1 MVMQILNSK
10 TVSNTQAK
18 EVYVRPPF
26 SESHVT
32 IIEGDPRQG
41 KTETGVARIRD
52 SFDKDCVRIYC
63 KNNFHIQ
70 CEVKSFNRHTR
81 IARIKYNGVI
91 KQFRIPSDY
100 KMHSPMRIFSNT
112 PFYGIPYTFVPSFNH
127 LMLWLKAGVIVNGWL
142 LVDEAQVGMNS
153 RASMTE
159 LGRELA
165 KLYHQFGKMQLDV
178 IIVVPMARMVDY
190 LLRTVPN
197 EHIHCNYN
205 ESTKKITLSIRKKG
219 VQGEKIVSY
228 YAPEYWGNYDT
239 GRRIVQ

>member
-1 MVMQILNSK
+1 MVMEILNSK
-10 TVSNTQAK
+10 VIRNPSTK
-18 EVYVRPPF
+18 EVYERPPF

-52 SFDKDCVRIYC
+52 AYDKDCVRIYC
-63 KNNFHIQ
+63 KNILNIK
-70 CEVKSFNRHTR
+70 CEIKSYNRHTR
-81 IARIKYNGVI
+81 VARVKYKGNI
-91 KQFRIPSDY
+91 KQFRIPPDY
-100 KMHSPMRIFSNT
+100 KMNSPMNIFSNT
-112 PFYGIPYTFVPSFNH
+112 PLYGIPYKFVPSFNH
-127 LMLWLKAGVIVNGWL
+127 LMHWLKTGIVVNGWV
-142 LVDEAQVGMNS
+142 LVDEAQVGMNA

-190 LLRTVPN
+190 LARTVPN
-197 EHIHCNYN
+197 EHIHCTYN
-205 ESTKKITLSIRKKG
+205 EKTKKIMLTIRKKG
-219 VQGEKIVSY
+219 VQGEKIVEY
-228 YAPEYWGNYDT
+228 YAPEYWRNYDT